1 MGRRRSLG
9 LVRLLRA
16 VTAQLPPQA
25 RNRAKLR
32 AAPTSAHEIS
42 TDFRHHQRRAA
53 IRPPRASHDHRTS
66 MNTTT
71 RHPAPNAS
79 SRKTIS
85 LLQMLALIAFGGIA
99 GSLLVR
105 LFV

>member
-1 MGRRRSLG
+1 
-9 LVRLLRA
+9 
-16 VTAQLPPQA
+16 
-25 RNRAKLR
+25 
-32 AAPTSAHEIS
+32 
-42 TDFRHHQRRAA
+42 
-53 IRPPRASHDHRTS
+53 

-79 SRKTIS
+79 PRKTIS